1 MNDPENMPIDVDA
14 MIAWLGAHRDRK
26 SLSWSALATDSGI
39 GAATMSAFMARSYN
53 GSYENVARRVFQ
65 YKQKVESQ
73 DTRSVQAL
81 EAAPFIHMPTAK
93 RVLFLLE
100 WAHLGRIVVAGMGP
114 GTCKTVAATHY
125 KASVGDTVYLATIEP
140 MAGSPSAMTA
150 EVMRAMGITSRSGWG
165 QQRSAQVQAHVDGRR
180 ALLIVDEANHLE
192 WKALEQLRT
201 WHDKTGL
208 GIALLGNEEL
218 ITTLSGRDGK
228 LNRHAYA
235 RLNSRVAKRHLQ
247 DLPVPADVE
256 AYCDHFEILEP
267 EIRAMLIDIALAP
280 GRGGLREVKYV
291 LETAHMLA
299 IGDDAPLSP
308 EHFRE
313 AVGTRATTTLR
324 RAA

>member
-14 MIAWLGAHRDRK
+14 MIAWLAEHRTRK
-26 SLSWSALATDSGI
+26 GLSWAALAKDSNI
-39 GAATMSAFMARSYN
+39 PAPTLSMFVS
-53 GSYENVARRVFQ
+53 GSYGGNLDNVARRVFQ
-65 YKQKVESQ
+65 YRQKVESQ
-73 DTRSVQAL
+73 ETRSQQAL
-81 EAAPFIHMPTAK
+81 ETAPFIHMPTAK

-114 GTCKTVAATHY
+114 GTCKTEAARHY
-125 KASVGDTVYLATIEP
+125 KASVGDTVFLATMEQ
-140 MAGSPSAMTA
+140 STKSVSAMIA
-150 EVMRAMGITSRSGWG
+150 EVMKAMGIASRSGWV
-165 QQRSAQVQAHVDGRR
+165 QQRSAQVLEHVAGRR

-192 WKALEQLRT
+192 WAALEQLRA
-201 WHDKTGL
+201 WHDKAGL

-247 DLPVPADVE
+247 DVPVPTDVE
-256 AYCDHFEILEP
+256 AYCDHFDIIEP
-267 EIRAMLIDIALAP
+267 EIRAMLIDIAQTP

-299 IGDDAPLSP
+299 IGDDTPLSP
-308 EHFRE
+308 KHFHE
-313 AVGTRATTTLR
+313 AVSTRATTTLR